1 MKIKDQI
8 RTRREQLGVTIDE
21 LGRRVGVSHQAV
33 RYWESGRSFPG
44 KSKAPKLEDAL
55 SFRLDWTEGVR
66 SRTGRPDITALLD
79 QEDIEIMLTI
89 RKLPPVVKQHLGEM
103 AKLYMDALD
112 ARIPGF
118 NDREMQGGV
127 ESFSV
132 REPGGGISRVG
143 GPIKKSQPRQGRAT
157 QKRAA

>member
-66 SRTGRPDITALLD
+66 TRTERPDITSLLD

-112 ARIPGF
+112 ARMPGF
-118 NDREMQGGV
+118 TDRETQGGKAPFAIR
-127 ESFSV
+127 ES
-132 REPGGGISRVG
+132 GGGVKSVAN
-143 GPIKKSQPRQGRAT
+143 PIKKSPARQGRSA
-157 QKRAA
+157 KVKAA